1 MIVPI
6 PVMYGD
12 IGEAMFRYGEMKAKE
27 SNREWLKSLEK
38 KFVKAFDK
46 NDFNIMTFEPLTYG
60 VKCFV
65 TSRKYPNLYASIEIT
80 EDNITNDVV
89 FRYYVNEKK
98 WNDMHIDITK
108 LMMMFG
114 ITNESEKPKRW
125 NLFRKKKADAHTFTI
140 DQFWETFD
148 CMIRLCDTTPIPY
161 KFKYESDNLILDIG
175 KDDAENWFPN
185 GNESVIY
192 WADKDTIRHSEI
204 SLDNTQRTLLQM
216 FKTDFAGN
224 ASNIKQ

>member
-6 PVMYGD
+6 PVMYGG

-38 KFVKAFDK
+38 KFVEAFDK
-46 NDFNIMTFEPLTYG
+46 NDFNIVTLEPFTYG

-65 TSRKYPNLYASIEIT
+65 ASRKYPNLYASIEIT

-98 WNDMHIDITK
+98 WNDMHIDIIK

-114 ITNESEKPKRW
+114 ITNESVKPKKW
-125 NLFRKKKADAHTFTI
+125 NLFRKKKADVPIFTI

-148 CMIRLCDTTPIPY
+148 CMMRLCDTTPYRKI
-161 KFKYESDNLILDIG
+161 
-175 KDDAENWFPN
+175 
-185 GNESVIY
+185 
-192 WADKDTIRHSEI
+192 
-204 SLDNTQRTLLQM
+204 
-216 FKTDFAGN
+216 
-224 ASNIKQ
+224 